1 MSSGRVLNFSFAIV
15 LLAVSALGATY
26 LYRNY
31 QELEFMRQKE
41 QLAAA
46 RLAELKAES
55 STRAQTLDKLQND
68 ARHIER
74 SIRSKLNYGK
84 ADETIFRFE

>member
-1 MSSGRVLNFSFAIV
+1 MSNGRVLSFSFALA
-15 LLAVSALGATY
+15 LLAVGALGATY

-31 QELEFMRQKE
+31 QELEYMRQKE
-41 QLAAA
+41 QIAAVK
-46 RLAELKAES
+46 LAELKAES
-55 STRAQTLDKLQND
+55 AARRETLEKLAND

-74 SIRSKLNYGK
+74 TIRSKLNYGK